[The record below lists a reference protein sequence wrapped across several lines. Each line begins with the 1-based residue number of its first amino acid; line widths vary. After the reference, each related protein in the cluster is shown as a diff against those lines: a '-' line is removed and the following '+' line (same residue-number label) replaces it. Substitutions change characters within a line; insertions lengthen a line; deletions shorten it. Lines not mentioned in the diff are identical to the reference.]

1 MLLLLIFTMVEDLL
15 TGLVHGYA
23 IADTMAE
30 MMARSP
36 ARSLMQWVAPNLFM
50 LLVLI
55 PLIAFEQIDI
65 SMGKG
70 SLSRILPGRSQR

>member
-30 MMARSP
+30 IMARS
-36 ARSLMQWVAPNLFM
+36 LVQWVAPNLVM

>member
-1 MLLLLIFTMVEDLL
+1 MVEDLL

-30 MMARSP
+30 IMARS
-36 ARSLMQWVAPNLFM
+36 LVQWVAPNLVM

-55 PLIAFEQIDI
+55 PLIAFEQIDS

-70 SLSRILPGRSQR
+70 SLSRILLGRSQR